1 MKNKILAT
9 LGVVILVGIIIVA
22 IFGFNVDWSYKN
34 YNLVTVKIGQEFN
47 TDDVKAIT
55 KEVFA
60 KKHVEIQANGSYSD
74 ELVLKVSEISDE
86 QKEQLKNKINEKY
99 GKELTIEDVKVDY
112 VPSFRLRDL
121 VKPYLPMIAISF
133 VVVLIYM
140 LVRYKKIGLAKV
152 LVNVVSLPIL
162 AEALFATLI
171 SITRFPVNRLIVP
184 VGIVIYL
191 SIITFLASCYEK
203 QLKAEDK

>member
-1 MKNKILAT
+1 MKNKILAI
-9 LGVVILVGIIIVA
+9 LGVVILVGIIIVT

-34 YNLVTVKIGQEFN
+34 YNLVTIKIGQEFN
-47 TDDVKAIT
+47 NDDIKAIT

-60 KKHVEIQANGSYSD
+60 KKHVEIQVNGTYND
-74 ELVLKVSEISDE
+74 ELVLKVSEISEE

-99 GKELTIEDVKVDY
+99 GKELTTEDIQVDY

-133 VVVLIYM
+133 AVVLIYM
-140 LVRYKKIGLAKV
+140 LVRYKQIGLVKV
-152 LVNVVSLPIL
+152 LANVVCLPIL

-184 VGIVIYL
+184 VGMVIYL
-191 SIITFLASCYEK
+191 AIITFLASCYEK
-203 QLKAEDK
+203 QLQVEDK